1 VATGLTLT
9 ENTLPTL
16 VIASHNAGKIAE
28 FERILSGWWRI
39 QPQATLG
46 VAAVEETGLSFIEN
60 AILKARHACL
70 ETGHAALADDSGLVV
85 PALDGAPGLHS
96 ARYSGSGDDGNN
108 TLLLSNMRG
117 LQGEER
123 AAFYI
128 AVLVLMR
135 GPEDPAPIVTEGRWH
150 GHVAEA
156 PRGDGGFGYDPLFIP
171 RGEKRHA
178 AELSPD
184 EKDRVSHR
192 GLAVA
197 QLLKHFGE

>member
-1 VATGLTLT
+1 MT

-46 VAAVEETGLSFIEN
+46 VAAVEEAGLSFIEN

-178 AELSPD
+178 AEMSPD

>member
-1 VATGLTLT
+1 LIV
-9 ENTLPTL
+9 NTLPTL
-16 VIASHNAGKIAE
+16 VIASHNPGKIAE
-28 FERILSGWWRI
+28 FDRILSGWWRI
-39 QPQATLG
+39 QPQANLG
-46 VAAVEETGLSFIEN
+46 VTTVEETGLSFIEN
-60 AILKARHACL
+60 AILKARHACH

-96 ARYSGSGDDGNN
+96 ARYSGAGDDGNN
-108 TLLLSNMRG
+108 ALLLSNMHNLR
-117 LQGEER
+117 GEER

-150 GHVAEA
+150 GHVAEV
-156 PRGDGGFGYDPLFIP
+156 PRGDCGFGYDPLFIP

-184 EKDRVSHR
+184 EKDGVSHR

-197 QLLKHFGE
+197 QLLKHCGE